1 MNIDPDSIRLVGEA
15 DLLELVGLGRG
26 AWNGWVKSDHVSQSS
41 DGLYREQDVIE
52 LAVLRLMADWMP
64 MAKAVISWRDCQ
76 ADLISRCTERRL
88 DDDRAID
95 LVVDL
100 HTLGADCVEDPQDL
114 FDRLHAPVPSPRA
127 KIVIVLGPIIHE
139 LRAAFWRRAR
149 PASDFVADKRR
160 RSARGVSTDSGK
172 AVPIAK
178 AGDEQANGVRAGD

>member
-15 DLLELVGLGRG
+15 DLLKLVGLGRG
-26 AWNGWVKSDHVSQSS
+26 AWNGWVKSAHVSQSS

-64 MAKAVISWRDCQ
+64 MAKAVITWRDCQ

-100 HTLGADCVEDPQDL
+100 HTLGAESVEDPQDL
-114 FDRLHAPVPSPRA
+114 LRQTARPGAESARENRHRARTEHPRA
-127 KIVIVLGPIIHE
+127 PSSIL
-139 LRAAFWRRAR
+139 AT
-149 PASDFVADKRR
+149 
-160 RSARGVSTDSGK
+160 RSASF
-172 AVPIAK
+172 
-178 AGDEQANGVRAGD
+178 